1 MVAFFSYV
9 GGESLNSEVYISKL
23 NENEQPSK
31 KPSPTGDGFCI
42 SLISLRT

>member
-31 KPSPTGDGFCI
+31 KK
-42 SLISLRT
+42 RTVYYFKFSAN